1 MKLNATLLQQ
11 ALELLAGNMDLAN
24 TPEIRP
30 VVCGGASLIAT
41 EVVSR
46 TTKDVDV
53 VAFRGADGTLV
64 APVPLPDFLLQAAK
78 VVARDLGLEPN
89 WLNNGPSRDE
99 GGLFQMG
106 LPAGF
111 SDRLT
116 EKVYGPRLTVY
127 FIGRRDQIF
136 FKIFS
141 AADRGGV
148 DLDDLAALRP
158 TVEELEAA
166 ARWAMSI
173 DVSEGYRMLLRELL
187 KNMDYESVAARI

>member
-1 MKLNATLLQQ
+1 MKLNTATLEQ
-11 ALELLAGNMDLAN
+11 ALEMLGGNMDLAN
-24 TPEIRP
+24 TPGIGL

-41 EVVSR
+41 KVLSR
-46 TTKDVDV
+46 ATKDVDI
-53 VAFRGADGTLV
+53 VAFRTREGTLI
-64 APVPLPDFLLQAAK
+64 APVPLPEFLLRAAA

-106 LPAGF
+106 LPKGF
-111 SDRLT
+111 TDRLM
-116 EKVYGPRLTVY
+116 ERVYGPRLTVY

-136 FKIFS
+136 FKVFS

-158 TVEELEAA
+158 TPDELEEA
-166 ARWAMSI
+166 ARWAMTI
-173 DVSEGYRMLLRELL
+173 DVSEGYRTLLQDLLRNL
-187 KNMDYESVAARI
+187 DYESVAARI